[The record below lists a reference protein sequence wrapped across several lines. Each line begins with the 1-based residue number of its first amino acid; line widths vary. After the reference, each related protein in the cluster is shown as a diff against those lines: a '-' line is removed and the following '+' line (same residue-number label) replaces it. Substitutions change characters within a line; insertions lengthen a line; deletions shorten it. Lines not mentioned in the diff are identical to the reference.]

1 MFKLMSNSK
10 LKGLGVLS
18 IALVMLFNVSV
29 TPVLAADGTVD
40 TAGGTGAATIT
51 LTADQTLF
59 GFSFPTDYPVHSL
72 EDFTMVTATDLKY
85 MNLSA
90 AGGIKITGI
99 SLTAKA
105 GYALGNFDADWKVEK
120 VDAKKFSFMLN
131 NAKVDPATGLID
143 TTNATDF
150 PVIPA
155 GGELAITYD
164 AKVPAVSATVTSLA
178 ISDIYTTVDWDKAE

>member
-1 MFKLMSNSK
+1 MFNLKSNSK
-10 LKGLGVLS
+10 VKGLGVLCM
-18 IALVMLFNVSV
+18 ALAMLFNVSV
-29 TPVLAADGTVD
+29 APVLAADGTVD
-40 TAGGTGAATIT
+40 TAGGVGAATIT

-72 EDFTMVTATDLKY
+72 EDFKMVTASDLKY

-99 SLTAKA
+99 SLTTKA
-105 GYALGNFDADWKVEK
+105 DYVLGNFDADWKVEK

-131 NAKVDPATGLID
+131 NSKVDPTTGLID
-143 TTNATDF
+143 TTNEIDF

-164 AKVPAVSATVTSLA
+164 AKVPPVSATVTSLA
-178 ISDIYTTVDWDKAE
+178 ISDIYTTVDWDRAE